1 MGGKLIRCGGL
12 KRASHKIG
20 MRNLVYNM
28 CRYTQLLR
36 LKTA

>member
-1 MGGKLIRCGGL
+1 LIRCVGQV
-12 KRASHKIG
+12 RAQHKIG

-36 LKTA
+36 LNAA